1 MTLLS
6 STVQKGQDGLIVSKD
21 QKINEIKSAFSG
33 VIKVP
38 GPNQNALS
46 DWTMHIWFEA
56 NIEKVDFTIV
66 NAAVA
71 QQKDRIVFTSSFVL
85 IILSMS
91 YRLVYDI
98 AYII

>member
-38 GPNQNALS
+38 GPSPKALS